1 MRILVK
7 KRIITEN
14 EIRELEVEILK
25 EESEDKLSA
34 KEMQSKEEL
43 NEEYDMKLVNKI
55 KEVIT
60 NESQRLQIMQTH

>member
-1 MRILVK
+1 MRILIK

-43 NEEYDMKLVNKI
+43 NEEFD
-55 KEVIT
+55 
-60 NESQRLQIMQTH
+60 RLKSFPIILI